1 MRATQSDYILRMI
14 EELGAA
20 LRRLSERLGRNVDD
34 AATVADEAEALQ
46 AELFGTQWPLLRAL
60 DAATAAS
67 LVADVRQLDL
77 WVRMLRL
84 QAEAEA
90 RRGDERGAAALARRA
105 DALGAALAARPDPPH
120 RA

>member
-84 QAEAEA
+84 QAEA